1 VPETWTILGVL
12 NWTTRYFGEKRIAS
26 PRLDAEVLL
35 SHVLRCDRVGLYVRF
50 EQPLERDELDAFR
63 ELVRRR
69 AAGEPVAYLTGT
81 KEFWSLPLRVDPR
94 VLVPRPET
102 ELVVDVIL
110 ELTRGAPSGRACD
123 VGTGSGAIAL
133 ALKRERP
140 AWTVVAT
147 DVSAEALAVAR
158 DNAARLALEVELLEG
173 HMLRPLAGRGPFDV
187 VASNPPYIAEAEVG
201 TLMREVAEHEPRV
214 ALTPGGD
221 GLALIRELVAGA
233 PALLAPGGA
242 LVLEIGHQQG
252 AAVKALVA
260 ATGAFDPPAVRRDHA
275 GLDRVLWAR
284 RRAA

>member
-1 VPETWTILGVL
+1 MPETWTILGVL
-12 NWTTRYFGEKRIAS
+12 SWTTQYFGEKKIAS

-35 SHVLRCDRVGLYVRF
+35 SHVLHCDRVGLYVRF
-50 EQPLERDELDAFR
+50 EQPLERGELDAFR

-81 KEFWSLPLRVDPR
+81 REFWSLPLRVDPR
-94 VLVPRPET
+94 VLIPRLET

-110 ELTRGAPSGRACD
+110 EVTRDTPAGLACD

-147 DVSAEALAVAR
+147 DVSAAALEVAR
-158 DNAARLALEVELLEG
+158 ENAARLAIDVEFLEG
-173 HMLRPLAGRGPFDV
+173 DMLRPLAGRGPFDV
-187 VASNPPYIAEAEVG
+187 IASNPPYVAEAEVA

-221 GLALIRELVAGA
+221 GLAAIRQLVGGA
-233 PALLAPGGA
+233 PALLGPAGA
-242 LVLEIGHQQG
+242 LVLEIGYQQG
-252 AAVKALVA
+252 PAVRSLVA
-260 ATGAFDPPAVRRDHA
+260 ATGAFGPPTVRRDHA
-275 GLDRVLWAR
+275 GLDRVLCAR
-284 RRAA
+284 RLG

>member
-12 NWTTRYFGEKRIAS
+12 NWTTKYFGEKPIAS

-35 SHVLRCDRVGLYVRF
+35 AHVLHCDRVALYCRF
-50 EQPLERDELDAFR
+50 EQPLEKAELDAFR

-69 AAGEPVAYLTGT
+69 VAGEPVAYLTGT

-94 VLVPRPET
+94 VLIPRPET

-110 ELTRGAPSGRACD
+110 ELTREAPPGRACD

-140 AWTVVAT
+140 AWTVLAT
-147 DVSAEALAVAR
+147 DISAAALELAR
-158 DNAARLALEVELLEG
+158 ENAARLTLEVEFLEG
-173 HMLRPLAGRGPFDV
+173 DLLRPLAGRGPFDV
-187 VASNPPYIAEAEVG
+187 LASNPPYVAEAEIP

-221 GLALIRELVAGA
+221 GLAAIRALVAGA
-233 PALLAPGGA
+233 PDLLAPEGA
-242 LVLEIGHQQG
+242 LVMEIGYRQG
-252 AAVKALVA
+252 PTVQSLVEA
-260 ATGAFDPPAVRRDHA
+260 SGAFGPVSLRRDHA

-284 RRAA
+284 RS